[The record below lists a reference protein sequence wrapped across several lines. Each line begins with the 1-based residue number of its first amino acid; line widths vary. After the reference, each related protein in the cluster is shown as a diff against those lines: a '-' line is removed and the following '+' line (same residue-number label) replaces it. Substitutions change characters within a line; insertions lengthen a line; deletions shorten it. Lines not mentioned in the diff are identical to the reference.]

1 MIAKKLY
8 ERASKSNEEMTDEK
22 YINFLIRRAEIEAD
36 KGAYSL
42 TVELHREA
50 FQYKTLITQE
60 LVKEGFGVSTGYL
73 KHERNELL
81 DKFFVTLDW
90 GKSEPNEPCHE
101 LGCYRTII

>member
-8 ERASKSNEEMTDEK
+8 IRASKNSEEMTDEK
-22 YINFLIRRAEIEAD
+22 YINFLIRMAEIEAD

-42 TVELHREA
+42 TIELHREA
-50 FQYKTLITQE
+50 VQYRTLITQE

-90 GKSEPNEPCHE
+90 EKSEPNEPCHE
-101 LGCYRTII
+101 VGCYTVI